1 MMQKEHI
8 RLPSPQRLQASRAL
22 SDPMFSVPH
31 LIVLFIVALIVFGPE
46 KLPELA
52 RNLGKWTAEFK
63 RVTGDMRSTLDEH
76 MRELEREANERR
88 ISSPTPAKDASAAL
102 PAATNAN
109 AAKSAETS
117 ASTDGTDTPPNS
129 AAADTSI
136 SEPVA
141 TSEAPNAPEAAA
153 PGTVP
158 TDSPY
163 LTRGGAATPTAAIA
177 AASGDSSVNQGAPPG
192 ASPTEQPA
200 ETLNETLE
208 PDSPATK
215 R

>member
-1 MMQKEHI
+1 
-8 RLPSPQRLQASRAL
+8 
-22 SDPMFSVPH
+22 MFSVPH

-88 ISSPTPAKDASAAL
+88 ISSPTPSKDASAAL
-102 PAATNAN
+102 AAVNAS
-109 AAKSAETS
+109 AAKPAETS
-117 ASTDGTDTPPNS
+117 APTD
-129 AAADTSI
+129 AADTPTNAAETI
-136 SEPVA
+136 SSSGEPA
-141 TSEAPNAPEAAA
+141 TSELANTPDTSA
-153 PGTVP
+153 PGTVAA
-158 TDSPY
+158 DSPY
-163 LTRGGAATPTAAIA
+163 LTRSGGATPATTTAEP
-177 AASGDSSVNQGAPPG
+177 GDNSNVDQRDAPGAPP
-192 ASPTEQPA
+192 TEQTS

-208 PDSPATK
+208 PDSPTTK

>member
-88 ISSPTPAKDASAAL
+88 ISAPAPQKGTDAAL
-102 PAATNAN
+102 PPAANAN
-109 AAKSAETS
+109 AAKPAETS
-117 ASTDGTDTPPNS
+117 ALTD
-129 AAADTSI
+129 AADTPTNAAETITSS
-136 SEPVA
+136 SEPA
-141 TSEAPNAPEAAA
+141 TSELANTPDTSAL
-153 PGTVP
+153 GTVAA
-158 TDSPY
+158 DSPY
-163 LTRGGAATPTAAIA
+163 LTRSGGATPTTTTAEPGGN
-177 AASGDSSVNQGAPPG
+177 SNVDRGDTPGAP
-192 ASPTEQPA
+192 PTEQPS

>member
-1 MMQKEHI
+1 
-8 RLPSPQRLQASRAL
+8 
-22 SDPMFSVPH
+22 MFSVPH

-88 ISSPTPAKDASAAL
+88 ISSPTPSKDASAAL
-102 PAATNAN
+102 AAVNAS
-109 AAKSAETS
+109 AAKPAETS
-117 ASTDGTDTPPNS
+117 TPTD
-129 AAADTSI
+129 AADTPTYAAETI
-136 SEPVA
+136 SSSGESA
-141 TSEAPNAPEAAA
+141 TSELANTPDTSA
-153 PGTVP
+153 PGTVAA
-158 TDSPY
+158 DSPY
-163 LTRGGAATPTAAIA
+163 LTRSGGATPTTTTAEP
-177 AASGDSSVNQGAPPG
+177 SGDSSVNQSATAG
-192 ASPTEQPA
+192 ASPSEQPTEA
-200 ETLNETLE
+200 LNETLE

>member
-1 MMQKEHI
+1 
-8 RLPSPQRLQASRAL
+8 
-22 SDPMFSVPH
+22 MFSVPH

-102 PAATNAN
+102 PPAANAS
-109 AAKSAETS
+109 AAKSAEKS
-117 ASTDGTDTPPNS
+117 ASVD
-129 AAADTSI
+129 AADTPANTAETVS
-136 SEPVA
+136 SRGEA
-141 TSEAPNAPEAAA
+141 GTSELANTADTSA
-153 PGTVP
+153 PGTVAA
-158 TDSPY
+158 DSPY
-163 LTRGGAATPTAAIA
+163 LTRSGGATPTSTTAEPGGN
-177 AASGDSSVNQGAPPG
+177 SNVDRGDTPGAP
-192 ASPTEQPA
+192 PTEQPS
-200 ETLNETLE
+200 ETLNEILE
-208 PDSPATK
+208 PDSPITK